1 VFQGEVGLDLFSE
14 RLRST
19 LLVMWLSLASAIP
32 ISYLK
37 GPGGFEVMISQGSHK
52 CLVKY

>member
-1 VFQGEVGLDLFSE
+1 MNKVSDSN
-14 RLRST
+14 
-19 LLVMWLSLASAIP
+19 
-32 ISYLK
+32 YLK